1 MGDQGSRR
9 RVKMS
14 YTVPEHP
21 HRAGLVLHANPEHRV
36 SRVEQAR
43 EANLR
48 LT

>member
-1 MGDQGSRR
+1 MGDQGSRY

-14 YTVPEHP
+14 EAIAEHP
-21 HRAGLVLHANPEHRV
+21 YGARLILHANPEHRV

-43 EANLR
+43 EAHLR